1 MDIRSVDC
9 EREFLSGLLEAL
21 EAQMGDRA
29 HAAITI
35 EVALDHFEFT
45 TGLAFVAC
53 QRYITSTCG
62 WLRVPKRTALIVGLR
77 LNADLT
83 YVEALNAAADYWK
96 HADGWNNPAE
106 AKRSSNT
113 KRVLTLMGLNPDDVY
128 TGQDL
133 FGKFDV
139 GNIRDFIPILEKWRA
154 DLWCGVQLAEKGIT
168 NSETGLGAKS
178 RSI

>member
-1 MDIRSVDC
+1 MSSDIRSVDY
-9 EREFLSGLLEAL
+9 ERGFLSDLLGVL
-21 EAQMGDRA
+21 EAQMVDCA
-29 HAAITI
+29 KAAVTI
-35 EVALDHFEFT
+35 EVALDDFAFT

-62 WLRVPKRTALIVGLR
+62 WLRVSKRTALGTGPR

-96 HADGWNNPAE
+96 HADAWNDPAE
-106 AKRSSNT
+106 AKRSGNT
-113 KRVLTLMGLNPDDVY
+113 KRVLTLMGLKPDDVY

-139 GNIRDFIPILEKWRA
+139 GDIREFLPILEKWRA
-154 DLWCGVQLAEKGIT
+154 DLWRGVQLAEKSAVNPG
-168 NSETGLGAKS
+168 TGS
-178 RSI
+178 QTRS